1 MYNQYVDVLFMASIS
16 RFQAVLIGNE
26 ILNRSHTLAWE
37 RSDTV
42 YARPAY
48 TLARVSQFL
57 QQVGSLAR

>member
-16 RFQAVLIGNE
+16 RIQAVLIGNE

-42 YARPAY
+42 YARPA
-48 TLARVSQFL
+48 
-57 QQVGSLAR
+57 